1 MPSVSNIAIGANL
14 AAAAGTKA
22 RHGMNESIARL
33 STGIRAMYGADSA
46 GHSVGTTHN
55 AQAKSYAAATR
66 NIEDGISYAQTGE
79 SVLLEVANLAIRLR
93 ELGIAYDNNALL
105 DSNQT
110 AAQDSEAALIYDTI
124 DALLDRT
131 KFNGIEVVDSASAK
145 QIGIAYEGNAGTAFN
160 VGPNQAMTAMTSNA
174 DADGADGDADTVL
187 SEVATG
193 LGNIAA
199 DLTALKAF
207 QGAASA
213 TSANLMA
220 TSARIIDTDFA
231 EESTNL
237 SRQRFM
243 MQAALKIQQIE
254 NSQKGSVLNLLA

>member
-1 MPSVSNIAIGANL
+1 MPSVSNIAIGANM
-14 AAAAGTKA
+14 AAAAGNKA
-22 RHGMNESIARL
+22 RHGINESIARL

-131 KFNGIEVVDSASAK
+131 KFNGVEVVDSASAK

-160 VGPNQAMTAMTSNA
+160 VGPNQAMTAQGGNTA
-174 DADGADGDADTVL
+174 ADGADGDADTVL

-231 EESTNL
+231 EETANL
-237 SRQRFM
+237 TKNAILN
-243 MQAALKIQQIE
+243 QAALSMAAQANQAQSAIL
-254 NSQKGSVLNLLA
+254 SVLQ